1 MSLEPPPPSPS
12 KEKASARVSID
23 APEATIAVVVRTLQE
38 AHQQQMQQ
46 MQQKMQEMEEELKQM
61 RQQKQEASQKLPQE
75 QLQQQSQ
82 QLQRMEQIM
91 LRNSRATVPPSI
103 GDDMSD
109 LDRAQLELNESEAKK
124 SLTEGSTASVTF
136 DEAAKFRRN
145 YEKTHMKK
153 WKTTE
158 PGEILCDIV
167 KHHRLQLD
175 DESKSTS
182 ATYGRAALR
191 CANRLFVHE
200 KRATNATLDYV
211 RKMCDSRSRK
221 KSQVQRATGEYNGCI
236 TLTQKDVRHLI
247 HSVVN
252 RYGDATIPTVDIQT
266 IQQLVVQSCSGRRV
280 CEMQFVAPADFEY
293 YVFVNDSG
301 VIVYRV
307 IIFWF
312 CWSKSIGPGR
322 YKHNCRESV
331 NGGNVEAAPVMW
343 TLLLLQRLGIIE
355 DAVNAYYGR
364 GAYAPKQVVKAGKF
378 QKGTV
383 DLGIDKTAFLST
395 VEFVAILK
403 AASKKH
409 ATEMHEYLLSDPNR
423 DDGTE
428 DEDGSVRLGDYALP
442 AKLDSS
448 LRAHIASQGKKPLYR
463 EIYLGEYPMS
473 AQQPVEQRRRLLTQ
487 AFQKAGYL
495 NSRQMNIGGTGAR
508 KWFAV
513 ANRHSVGG
521 MDLALHNDS
530 QMMNSSQ
537 IRHSHYIDH
546 NSYRGNVP
554 ANLADGNSCP
564 ETDEHI
570 AEMMIEDP
578 VPPAYTKLGF
588 FDRENFTP
596 IDASLGGVADF
607 LVKYAGSTSPNKV
620 PFACPFRGCS
630 AQIESSGDYV
640 RHLHELCPQRED
652 QDAICPCCNTVVAYN
667 PKRQKSTAS
676 VFLVHLEQECT
687 SAREMMQ
694 QLTIRKRNA
703 MAVAKA
709 KNPSLRN
716 VLCTGCDE
724 KFPSQKALAKHLRES
739 STCAASK
746 NRKEGSSTKDRKW
759 MEKFLWAQRVSKESP
774 GALQRLITQELPP
787 GSHLR
792 PLKQWLA
799 MQRRKD
805 RRLSPEKEALLKS
818 IGYYDVTGKPEKK
831 AVWRV
836 TRDEYARQLRDYRD
850 QNGGKNPSMK
860 YKHPDGGSL
869 GKWLN
874 TMRTRYNTGKLSSEQ
889 AMWVADNGIVD

>member
-1 MSLEPPPPSPS
+1 MS
-12 KEKASARVSID
+12 KKRNRCGNRCK
-23 APEATIAVVVRTLQE
+23 T
-38 AHQQQMQQ
+38 HQ
-46 MQQKMQEMEEELKQM
+46 KQM
-61 RQQKQEASQKLPQE
+61 
-75 QLQQQSQ
+75 
-82 QLQRMEQIM
+82 QRMEQIV
-91 LRNSRATVPPSI
+91 LSNSRPTVPPSI
-103 GDDMSD
+103 GEEMSD
-109 LDRAQLELNESEAKK
+109 LDLQLDRELLELNDSEAKA
-124 SLTEGSTASVTF
+124 SMFEGSTASVSF
-136 DEAAKFRRN
+136 DEAAKFRRD
-145 YEKTHMKK
+145 YEKTHKK
-153 WKTTE
+153 NWMATN
-158 PGEILCDIV
+158 PAEILIDIV

-175 DESKSTS
+175 DESNSTS
-182 ATYGRAALR
+182 ALTGRANLR

-200 KRATNATLDYV
+200 RRATNATLDFV
-211 RKMCDSRSRK
+211 RKMCDRRSRK
-221 KSQVQRATGEYNGCI
+221 KAKIQRATGEYNGCI

-252 RYGDATIPTVDIQT
+252 RYGEAPLPTVEIQN
-266 IQQLVVQSCSGRRV
+266 IQQLVLQSSTGRRV
-280 CEMQFVAPADFEY
+280 CELQFVAPADFEY

-301 VIVYRV
+301 VIVDRV
-307 IIFWF
+307 IVFWF
-312 CWSKSIGPGR
+312 CWSKRLGPGR
-322 YKHNCRESV
+322 YPQNCRESATG
-331 NGGNVEAAPVMW
+331 NNVEAAPVMW

-355 DAVNAYYGR
+355 NAADAYNGR
-364 GAYAPKQVVKAGKF
+364 GAYAPKQFVKAGHL

-383 DLGIDKTAFLST
+383 DLGIDKSEFLST

-409 ATEMHEYLLSDPNR
+409 ATEMHEYLLCDPNR
-423 DDGTE
+423 DDGTN

-487 AFQKAGYL
+487 SFQKAGYL

-513 ANRHSVGG
+513 SNRRSVGG

-530 QMMNSSQ
+530 QLMNSSQ

-554 ANLADGNSCP
+554 ANLADGNSSA
-564 ETDEHI
+564 ETDQHI
-570 AEMMIEDP
+570 AQQMLEDP
-578 VPPAYTKLGF
+578 VPPAYTQQGF

-607 LVKYAGSTSPNKV
+607 LVKYAGSAPNKV

-630 AQIESSGDYV
+630 AQIQSSGDYV
-640 RHLHELCPQRED
+640 RHLHELCPQREN
-652 QDAICPCCNTVVAYN
+652 QDAICPCCNTAVAYN
-667 PKRQKSTAS
+667 PNRQKSTAS

-687 SAREMMQ
+687 SAREVMQ
-694 QLTIRKRNA
+694 PLTIRKRKA
-703 MAVAKA
+703 MTVAKA
-709 KNPSLRN
+709 KDPSLRN
-716 VLCTGCDE
+716 VLCTGCDC
-724 KFPSQKALAKHLRES
+724 KFPSQSALAKHLRES

-746 NRKEGSSTKDRKW
+746 SHKEGSLTKDTKW
-759 MEKFLWAQRVSKESP
+759 MEKFQWAQRVSKESP
-774 GALQRLITQELPP
+774 GALQHLITQQLPP
-787 GSHLR
+787 ASDLR
-792 PLKQWLA
+792 PLKQWLL

-805 RRLSPEKEALLKS
+805 RQLSPEKEGLLKS

-831 AVWRV
+831 TATRV
-836 TRDEYARQLRDYRD
+836 TREEYARQLQDYRN

-874 TMRTRYNTGKLSSEQ
+874 SMRTRYNQGVLSSEQ
-889 AMWVADNGIVD
+889 AMWVADNGVVDKN